1 MQVILHLNTYYY
13 LMKPDCQGD
22 HTKNEA
28 GHDEILGASHG
39 TAIAEIRNQHLTWK
53 CDKKVKVIEGIDL
66 CEPPSRGTIGG
77 GKMLQTLHQRI
88 GSNVFPDASHPDNA
102 RVGDLKVKNIF
113 TCHG

>member
-1 MQVILHLNTYYY
+1 MESKRYQIRGCKH
-13 LMKPDCQGD
+13 KEPDGQGD

-39 TAIAEIRNQHLTWK
+39 TAIAEVRNQHLTWE
-53 CDKKVKVIEGIDL
+53 CDKKVIEGIDL
-66 CEPPSRGTIGG
+66 CEPPSRGSIGG

-88 GSNVFPDASHPDNA
+88 GSNVFPDASHPDNSS
-102 RVGDLKVKNIF
+102 VGDLRAKDIF